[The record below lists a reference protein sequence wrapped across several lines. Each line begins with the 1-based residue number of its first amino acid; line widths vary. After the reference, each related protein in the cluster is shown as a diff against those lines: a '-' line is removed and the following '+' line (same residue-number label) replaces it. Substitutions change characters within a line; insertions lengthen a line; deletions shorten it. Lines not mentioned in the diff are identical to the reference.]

1 MKKIL
6 LTYST
11 VDGHTK
17 TICEKILSYSKTSQ
31 VDILPIDRSIN
42 IKDYDTVVIGASIRY
57 GKYREEIFEFIK
69 ENEELLNSK
78 DNAFFSVNV
87 VARKENKNKPETNP
101 YLIKFL
107 NKISWQPKI
116 LDVFAGKIDYPKYKF
131 LDKYAIK
138 FIMWITKGP
147 TDTSKVYE
155 FTDWN
160 RVKSFAEKLELWKV
174 STNQSNYLKRLNYI
188 CQEVSILQ

>member
-11 VDGHTK
+11 VDGHTES
-17 TICEKILSYSKTSQ
+17 ICKKIASYCKTSH
-31 VDILPIDRSIN
+31 VFLLPINSSIN

-160 RVKSFAEKLELWKV
+160 RVKSFAEKLEL
-174 STNQSNYLKRLNYI
+174 
-188 CQEVSILQ
+188 

>member
-17 TICEKILSYSKTSQ
+17 TICEKLLSYSKTSQ
-31 VDILPIDRSIN
+31 VDILPIDSSIN

-155 FTDWN
+155 FTDWS
-160 RVKSFAEKLELWKV
+160 RVRSFAEKLEL
-174 STNQSNYLKRLNYI
+174 
-188 CQEVSILQ
+188 

>member
-69 ENEELLNSK
+69 ENEKLLNSK

-160 RVKSFAEKLELWKV
+160 RVKSFAEKLEL
-174 STNQSNYLKRLNYI
+174 
-188 CQEVSILQ
+188 

>member
-17 TICEKILSYSKTSQ
+17 TICEKILSYSETSQ
-31 VDILPIDRSIN
+31 VDILPIDSSIN

-57 GKYREEIFEFIK
+57 GKYREEIFKFIK

-116 LDVFAGKIDYPKYKF
+116 LDVFAGKIDYPKYKI

-160 RVKSFAEKLELWKV
+160 RVKSFAEKLEL
-174 STNQSNYLKRLNYI
+174 
-188 CQEVSILQ
+188 

>member
-57 GKYREEIFEFIK
+57 GKYREEIFKFIK
-69 ENEELLNSK
+69 ENEKLLNSK

-160 RVKSFAEKLELWKV
+160 RVKSFAEKLEL
-174 STNQSNYLKRLNYI
+174 
-188 CQEVSILQ
+188 

>member
-31 VDILPIDRSIN
+31 VDVMPIDSSIN

-69 ENEELLNSK
+69 ENEDLLNSK

-160 RVKSFAEKLELWKV
+160 RVKSFAEKLEL
-174 STNQSNYLKRLNYI
+174 
-188 CQEVSILQ
+188 

>member
-17 TICEKILSYSKTSQ
+17 TICKKILSYCKTSH
-31 VDILPIDRSIN
+31 VDILPIDSSIN

-101 YLIKFL
+101 YLLKFL
-107 NKISWQPKI
+107 NQISWQPKI
-116 LDVFAGKIDYPKYKF
+116 LDVFAGKIDYQKYKF

-160 RVKSFAEKLELWKV
+160 RVKSFAEKLEL
-174 STNQSNYLKRLNYI
+174 
-188 CQEVSILQ
+188 

>member
-31 VDILPIDRSIN
+31 VDILPIDSSIN

-57 GKYREEIFEFIK
+57 GKYRDEIFEFIK

-160 RVKSFAEKLELWKV
+160 RVKSFAEKLEL
-174 STNQSNYLKRLNYI
+174 
-188 CQEVSILQ
+188 

>member
-31 VDILPIDRSIN
+31 VDILPIDTNIN

-116 LDVFAGKIDYPKYKF
+116 LDVFAGKIDYPKYNF

-160 RVKSFAEKLELWKV
+160 RVKSFAEKLEL
-174 STNQSNYLKRLNYI
+174 
-188 CQEVSILQ
+188 